1 MKSFT
6 EFNEESTGAT
16 MTTTSGVAGLPPD
29 DPPVG
34 LKKKKKKKYKIL
46 TRGYIEIAGKR
57 KKRGS

>member
-34 LKKKKKKKYKIL
+34 LKKKKRKHKIL
-46 TRGYIEIAGKR
+46 TRGYIEIMGKR
-57 KKRGS
+57 KKQAK